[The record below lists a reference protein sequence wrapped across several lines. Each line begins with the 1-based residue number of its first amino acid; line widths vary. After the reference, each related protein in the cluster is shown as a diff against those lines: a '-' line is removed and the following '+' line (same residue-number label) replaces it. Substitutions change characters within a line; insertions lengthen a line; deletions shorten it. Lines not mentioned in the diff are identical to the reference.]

1 MVLVVLTA
9 VAVLA
14 ALFAAAALVAS
25 VLALRARSEVVVL
38 DEALTATREKAQRD
52 STDFEASIERLEA
65 VIATIR
71 DGVVVCGR
79 DGRVLLRNPAAVALL
94 DDAVGGSLVSSALG
108 RVIEAARVKSD
119 GPPADEAVDLFGPPR
134 RSLVVTASPLHTA
147 SGEALGVVCLLDDVS
162 ERRHVDA
169 VRRDFVANMSHELKT
184 PVGALG
190 LLAET
195 LLDETDPAVSR
206 RLAERMQDEAM
217 RVNRIIEDLLD
228 LSRIESQEAP
238 SRDPVPIEA
247 VIAEA
252 TDRLRPAA
260 EHRGIVL
267 DVTPAAPGTSVVGDH
282 RQLVSAVHSLVEN
295 AIAYTEP
302 GGRVDV
308 GAVREGA
315 WVRVVVAD
323 SGVGIPARDLDRIF
337 ERFYRVDRARARAT
351 GGTGLGLSIVRHVAQ
366 NHGGTVSVQ
375 SQEGVGSTFTLE
387 LPAGPMYLIRTDVT
401 RPEEAA
407 G

>member
-1 MVLVVLTA
+1 MVLVGLT
-9 VAVLA
+9 VVVVLA
-14 ALFAAAALVAS
+14 VLFAAAAVVAAI
-25 VLALRARSEVVVL
+25 VAVRARSDAATL
-38 DEALTATREKAQRD
+38 HAALTEARRNADRE
-52 STDFEASIERLEA
+52 STDHAAAIERLEA
-65 VIATIR
+65 VIATVG
-71 DGVVVCGR
+71 DGVVVCGS
-79 DGRVLLRNPAAVALL
+79 DGRVVLRNPAAVALL
-94 DDAVGGSLVSSALG
+94 DDAVGGSLVSSAVA
-108 RVIEAARVKSD
+108 RAIEAARTSGD
-119 GPPADEAVDLFGPPR
+119 GSAAEEAVDLFGPPR
-134 RSLVVTASPLHTA
+134 RSLVVTASLLRSA
-147 SGEALGVVCLLDDVS
+147 SGKAIGVVCLLDDVS

-195 LLDETDPAVSR
+195 LLDETDPSVSR
-206 RLAERMQDEAM
+206 RLAERMQDEAI

-238 SRDPVPIEA
+238 SRDPIPIGA

-260 EHRGIVL
+260 EHRGIALEVAA
-267 DVTPAAPGTSVVGDH
+267 AAPGTSVIGDH

-308 GAVREGA
+308 GAVRDGA
-315 WVRVVVAD
+315 SVRVTVAD

-366 NHGGTVSVQ
+366 NHGGTVHVQ

-401 RPEEAA
+401 RPEEAT